1 MDNETL
7 NLIQARMAN
16 SAIGPST
23 IRGMA
28 PSGTIKYVRGFLAAY
43 DLAQLMRWTQ
53 GTYIDQLD
61 EVTDALLDHVQAEV
75 EKRPALEW
83 GGCRKC
89 VNIFLRNAMYNRYLA
104 EAYRLDRL
112 EPWMEVPL
120 DSHVAAGL
128 QNERIQNTPRWHTVI
143 GLTKDESEVWQGIAS
158 IVAGKKGIHRV
169 HLDVHYWR
177 RKKEDDEDGRK

>member
-1 MDNETL
+1 METL
-7 NLIQARMAN
+7 GLIQVRMAN

-28 PSGTIKYVRGFLAAY
+28 PSGTIKYVRGFLAEY

-53 GTYIDQLD
+53 RTYTDQL
-61 EVTDALLDHVQAEV
+61 EELTNSLLDHVRAEV
-75 EKRPALEW
+75 EKKPALEW

-128 QNERIQNTPRWHTVI
+128 RGENIPGTPRWGTVI
-143 GLTKDESEVWQGIAS
+143 GLTKEASEVWQGIAS
-158 IVAGKKGIHRV
+158 VAAEIKGIHRV

-177 RKKEDDEDGRK
+177 RKQQVAGVKK

>member
-1 MDNETL
+1 MDKETL
-7 NLIQARMAN
+7 DCIRRRMAH
-16 SAIGPST
+16 SAVGPST

-28 PSGTIKYVRGFLAAY
+28 PAGTIGLVREFLGGY
-43 DLAQLMRWTQ
+43 NLGQLKRWTQ
-53 GTYIDQLD
+53 RTYTARLD
-61 EVTDALLDHVQAEV
+61 EMTAALLVHLRASGKEQA
-75 EKRPALEW
+75 LGW

-104 EAYRLDRL
+104 EKYQLDRL

-128 QNERIQNTPRWHTVI
+128 RKEEGISDTPRWETVI
-143 GLTKDESEVWQGIAS
+143 GLTREASEGWQGIAS
-158 IVAGKKGIHRV
+158 VAAAGKGIHRV

-177 RKKEDDEDGRK
+177 QKKVEDGKK